1 MRSKLHAVALIAM
14 MATLGSSLGIPDAR
28 NRPFESNVGN
38 IQKRTIKDL
47 GLPNDTLKTNS
58 VSVGFLPSEGDATS
72 PLYTMAQIN
81 EKLGA
86 KASTYGWYAQI
97 TSSNFDGSQ
106 LLAVK
111 EDVIASGAVFVAS
124 VMPSINFNLIT
135 EDVANQVASVMKQF
149 TDAGVTV
156 WLRYAHEMNWYVTDG
171 TYHGTAAEFL
181 TSWQNIYNAACKD
194 NAMVSCFWSPNQGGS
209 TSDLQPWWPG
219 EEFVDL
225 VGIDCYPK
233 PGQDTASNELFDHFY
248 GGFYDAYSKPY
259 DLPFA
264 IGETGAGPDQKE
276 HWLKTLVTQEKS
288 KYSNYVSMS
297 WFEFDKEQDFRVVMA
312 DEATLQQTKCVLLP
326 ENQEQCAGSDDG
338 TTTVSSAVSSA
349 TSTSP
354 QSGTSTSAAQPTNS
368 GAGCEWG

>member
-1 MRSKLHAVALIAM
+1 MGSKLRTAALFAM
-14 MATLGSSLGIPDAR
+14 MATLGSSLGIPNAKTY
-28 NRPFESNVGN
+28 PVESYVGN
-38 IQKRTIKDL
+38 IHIRASKDL

-81 EKLGA
+81 EKLGT

-124 VMPSINFNLIT
+124 VMPRINFNLIT
-135 EDVANQVASVMKQF
+135 EDVADQVAAVMKQF

-171 TYHGTAAEFL
+171 TYHGTATDFL

-194 NAMVSCFWSPNQGGS
+194 NAMVSCFWSPNQAGS

-219 EEFVDL
+219 EAFVDL

-233 PGQDTASNELFDHFY
+233 PGQDTASNELFDRFY

-259 DLPFA
+259 GLPFA

-288 KYSNYVSMS
+288 KYPNYVSMS
-297 WFEFDKEQDFRVVMA
+297 WFEFDKEQDFRIVMA
-312 DEATLQQTKCVLLP
+312 DQATLQRTKCVLLP
-326 ENQEQCAGSDDG
+326 GNQEQCKGSDSE
-338 TTTVSSAVSSA
+338 TTALSSAAPSA
-349 TSTSP
+349 TSSSLR
-354 QSGTSTSAAQPTNS
+354 SGTSTSAAQPTNS

>member
-1 MRSKLHAVALIAM
+1 MMSKLHTAALIAM
-14 MATLGSSLGIPDAR
+14 TATLGSSFGIPDVR
-28 NRPFESNVGN
+28 NRPIESHIAN
-38 IQKRTIKDL
+38 IQERAINDL
-47 GLPNDTLKTNS
+47 GLPGDTLRTNS
-58 VSVGFLPSEGDATS
+58 VSVGFLPSEGDAKS
-72 PLYTMAQIN
+72 SLYTMAQIN

-97 TSSNFDGSQ
+97 TSSDFDGSQ

-124 VMPSINFNLIT
+124 VMPRINFNLIT
-135 EDVANQVASVMKQF
+135 EDVGNQVASVMKQF

-171 TYHGTAAEFL
+171 TYHGTAADFL
-181 TSWQNIYNAACKD
+181 TSWRNIYTAACKD
-194 NAMVSCFWSPNQGGS
+194 NAKISCFWSPNQAGS

-219 EEFVDL
+219 EEYVDL

-233 PGQDTASNELFDHFY
+233 SSQDTSSNELFDHFY
-248 GGFYDAYSKPY
+248 GGFYDTYSKPY
-259 DLPFA
+259 GMPFA
-264 IGETGAGPDQKE
+264 IGETGAGPGQKE
-276 HWLKTLVTQEKS
+276 QWLKTLVSQKKS
-288 KYSNYVSMS
+288 RYPNYVSMS
-297 WFEFDKEQDFRVVMA
+297 WFEFDKETDFRVVMA

-326 ENQEQCAGSDDG
+326 EYQGQCAGSDNG
-338 TTTVSSAVSSA
+338 TSTLSSAVPSA

-354 QSGTSTSAAQPTNS
+354 QSGTSTSVAQPTNS